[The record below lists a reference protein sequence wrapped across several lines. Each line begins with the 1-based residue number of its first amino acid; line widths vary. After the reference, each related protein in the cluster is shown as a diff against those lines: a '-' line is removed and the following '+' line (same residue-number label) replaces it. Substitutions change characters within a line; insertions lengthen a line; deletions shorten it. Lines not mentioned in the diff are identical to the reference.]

1 MTIRT
6 QDDLIVQVDQQLIWR
21 RKELTEIRTL
31 IQECHRDC
39 SRQRTL
45 IRAGVALLYAHWE
58 GFIKISGT
66 YLLEYISEQRC
77 IHADLNPNIL
87 SIILRKHINTA
98 KHSKKA
104 SVTGGLVE
112 FFCTKMQTR
121 ARISTKDVIDTGS
134 NLSSS
139 ILYEILWMLGLD
151 ETDYAAKRMLIDE
164 KLVNQ
169 RNHIAHGEP
178 LDITVD
184 DFLALY
190 DEVQVLLDIFR
201 TQVQNACVSKTFL
214 RATVAA

>member
-31 IQECHRDC
+31 IQECHMDC

-98 KHSKKA
+98 MHSKKA
-104 SVTGGLVE
+104 SVTGELVDY
-112 FFCTKMQTR
+112 FCTKMQTR

-139 ILYEILWMLGLD
+139 VLNEILWLLGLD
-151 ETDYAAKRMLIDE
+151 KTDYAAKKMLIDE

-184 DFLALY
+184 DYLELY
-190 DEVQVLLDIFR
+190 DEVQTLLDIFR
-201 TQVQNACVSKTFL
+201 TQVQNACVNKTFL
-214 RATVAA
+214 RAKMAA